1 MTGTE
6 SVRIFRYMSNR
17 LYKNTH
23 PNDKAAEAESGPGLA
38 VLKWWPAALLG
49 LTAIGA
55 YGLAL
60 YAFSIFIE
68 PIKTET
74 GWSNGALSGAY
85 SLGLLVAG
93 LSAILAGRILDWAG
107 HRPVMLGS
115 LVIGSGLL
123 WAASSANTL
132 TVFILTWGIGAGVIG
147 AGLHYNL
154 TMAVT
159 ARLFDQDRAR
169 AFAVLTFIG
178 GLASPIY
185 FPLTGYMIEEWGWRI
200 ALRGLVAL
208 LFVCVLPAVFL
219 IRGDRTRANPDK
231 GSESAS
237 GYTSLR
243 EAFGEPQVRRM
254 VAAFSLMLG
263 ATAAVQ
269 VHHVPAMQA
278 AGLSLS
284 AAAVMASIRGIL
296 SLPGRALLSPIVKL
310 AGVRGSILIVY
321 AVMILGLLALM
332 AAGPFVFVAGFAVIT
347 GLAFGTILPLH
358 GLYAAQ
364 VFGAQRIGTLMGA
377 QTTIVGLF
385 AALGPVI
392 LGQTI
397 DFTGG
402 YTLLLAAC
410 AALTGLAMLT
420 LARKAKDKVK

>member
-1 MTGTE
+1 MTGTR

-17 LYKNTH
+17 LYENTTT
-23 PNDKAAEAESGPGLA
+23 NTQAAEDESRLGQA

-68 PIKTET
+68 PIKAET

-93 LSAILAGRILDWAG
+93 LSAVLAGRILDWVG

-123 WAASSANTL
+123 WAASSAHSL
-132 TVFILTWGIGAGVIG
+132 TVFVLTWGMGAGVIG

-159 ARLFDQDRAR
+159 ARLFNEDRAR

-185 FPLTGYMIEEWGWRI
+185 FPLTGFMIEEWGWRI
-200 ALRGLVAL
+200 TLRILVAL
-208 LFVCVLPAVFL
+208 LYVCVLPAAFL
-219 IRGDRTRANPDK
+219 IRGDRTRANIDK
-231 GSESAS
+231 GSEGES
-237 GYTSLR
+237 GFSSLK
-243 EAFGEPQVRRM
+243 EAFGEPRVRRM
-254 VAAFSLMLG
+254 LAAFSLMLG
-263 ATAAVQ
+263 ATAAIQ

-284 AAAVMASIRGIL
+284 AAAIMASIRGIL
-296 SLPGRALLSPIVKL
+296 SLPGRAMLSPIVNL
-310 AGVRGSILIVY
+310 AGVRGAILIVY
-321 AVMILGLLALM
+321 AAMVLGLLALM

-364 VFGAQRIGTLMGA
+364 IFGAQRIGTLMGA

-392 LGQTI
+392 MGQTI
-397 DFTGG
+397 DITGG

-420 LARKAKDKVK
+420 LSRKDKVKV